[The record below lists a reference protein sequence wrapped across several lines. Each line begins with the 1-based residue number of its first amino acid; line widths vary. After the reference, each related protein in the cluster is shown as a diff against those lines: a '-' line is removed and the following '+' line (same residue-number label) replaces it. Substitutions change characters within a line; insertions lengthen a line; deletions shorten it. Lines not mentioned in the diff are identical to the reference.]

1 MEIRMDFLNCL
12 DHDTSMKILRCL
24 EDPSDLVR
32 ASYVS
37 RSWRDFVIANGLCKQ
52 LCLSMFPHLL
62 RVDCVIEPSC
72 VMEKASEVGC
82 SKFVEWETLKREHK
96 AYAFLAQACLS
107 FPFDDCIKDAISA
120 SSTDNYPEESIRN
133 TLQKGDRVGRRASY
147 WSSKGQRK
155 AAVPETLV
163 YKLVADICV
172 ITEIN
177 IQPFQA
183 YFQWGS
189 PIYSAESV
197 RFHLGHPKCPMDD
210 TLGEPLDSC
219 ADDKFIWTYSS
230 PEFPMAQESSLQ
242 NFKLPE
248 PVVCIG
254 GILQIELL
262 RRVQRQEMDG
272 LFYICVAHVQVKGR
286 PLSSAFGVEIL
297 GPSGKFVLKTL
308 SSAPRSSLPPSLPED
323 DALYHGVPWHGLADL
338 EQFVNGL
345 GVGVVD
351 EGWNSEDDEAA
362 DEMDDE
368 LAF

>member
-37 RSWRDFVIANGLCKQ
+37 RSWRDF
-52 LCLSMFPHLL
+52 
-62 RVDCVIEPSC
+62 
-72 VMEKASEVGC
+72 ASEVGC

-133 TLQKGDRVGRRASY
+133 TLRKGDRVGRRPSY

-183 YFQWGS
+183 YFQQGS

-197 RFHLGHPKCPMDD
+197 QFHLGHPKCPMDD
-210 TLGEPLDSC
+210 TLGEPLDNC

-308 SSAPRSSLPPSLPED
+308 SSAPQSSLPPSLPED
-323 DALYHGVPWHGLADL
+323 DALYHGVPLQALADL
-338 EQFVNGL
+338 EQVVNGL
-345 GVGVVD
+345 GVGVLD
-351 EGWNSEDDEAA
+351 EDWNSEDDEAA